1 MNSPLA
7 NPSEDR
13 KPATL
18 TTLLA
23 AFAGLAAA
31 IWTNFLLGFEK
42 GDGATVVFLLV
53 GVPTY
58 YLIMLAREV
67 RYAVRELRVE
77 QKPLHVRH
85 LIRVIRR

>member
-13 KPATL
+13 KRGTL

-23 AFAGLAAA
+23 AFVGLAAA

-58 YLIMLAREV
+58 YLIMLARQV
-67 RYAVRELRVE
+67 RYAVRMSRVAH
-77 QKPLHVRH
+77 KSLHVRD
-85 LIRVIRR
+85 LLRARRR